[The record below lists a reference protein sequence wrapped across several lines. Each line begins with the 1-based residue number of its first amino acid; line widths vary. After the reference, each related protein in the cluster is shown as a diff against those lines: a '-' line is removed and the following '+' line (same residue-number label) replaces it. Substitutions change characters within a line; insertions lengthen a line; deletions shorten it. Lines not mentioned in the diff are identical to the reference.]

1 MPDSILKKAMQYIST
16 RNSKKTF
23 SFKDVFLNALAPDGG
38 LFVPQN
44 IPFFSIKELNELKKL
59 SYNDLAAKI
68 IIKFCSE
75 EFEENELKEIVEKS
89 YKSFR
94 SKETVILKKYEDIY
108 LLELFHGPTLAFK
121 DIALQVIGNMYEK
134 FLLTQKNKINIVVAT
149 SGDTG
154 SAAINAI
161 KGRNKLNI
169 FVLHPQNKISEVQ
182 RKLMTTVKENNV
194 FNIAVKGNFDDCQNL
209 VKSMFVDNEFKNKIN
224 MSGVNSINWARIIS
238 QIVYYFYAFFK
249 IEEKEKKIN
258 FSVPTGNFGDVYA
271 GYISKR
277 MGLSINKLIVAT
289 NRNDILKR
297 VINTG
302 EYKIEDVVETISPSM
317 DIQVASNFER
327 LIFDINSND
336 DSNVKEK
343 MKNLKE
349 QKFFKIDNNQLKS
362 IKHDF
367 VSESL
372 SEKETQNFIKN
383 FYNKFNVIL
392 DPHTAVGHGVLN
404 KISSE
409 GINVVLATA
418 HPCKFPEAINKAI
431 GLKPNLPKELDYIM
445 SAKENYDLIPNN
457 LDKIKNYILEKI

>member
-1 MPDSILKKAMQYIST
+1 MKYIST

-134 FLLTQKNKINIVVAT
+134 FLLNQKNKINIVVAT

-182 RKLMTTVKENNV
+182 RKLMTTVRENNV

-224 MSGVNSINWARIIS
+224 MSGVNSINWVRIIS

-249 IEEKEKKIN
+249 IEEEEKGKKIN

-297 VINTG
+297 AINTG
-302 EYKIEDVVETISPSM
+302 EYKIADVVETISPSM

-372 SEKETQNFIKN
+372 SEKETQNIIKN

-392 DPHTAVGHGVLN
+392 DPHTAVGYGVLN

-457 LDKIKNYILEKI
+457 LDKIKNHILEKI